1 MFTIRPG
8 EVYCMF
14 NSISALAQC
23 QEFVVDMSK
32 IKPYN
37 ALNMPTLRELRWQ
50 AVLTQA
56 ELAQNARVSRTT
68 VIAAEKG
75 RRPRP
80 RTIRALAKALGV
92 KPQDIEWPFT

>member
-1 MFTIRPG
+1 MFK
-8 EVYCMF
+8 
-14 NSISALAQC
+14 SISKVTEC
-23 QEFVVDMSK
+23 QESTVDMSK
-32 IKPYN
+32 IRPYN

-92 KPQDIEWPFT
+92 KPQDIQWLST